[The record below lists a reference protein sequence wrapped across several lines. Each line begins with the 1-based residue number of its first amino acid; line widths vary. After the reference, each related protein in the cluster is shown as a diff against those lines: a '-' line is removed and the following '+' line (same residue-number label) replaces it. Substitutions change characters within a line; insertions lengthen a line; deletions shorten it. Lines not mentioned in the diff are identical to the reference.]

1 MTVPA
6 WHVINWSTVPIATR
20 AFRDAY
26 GRFTHLGTNISE
38 ESPQQRCGQALWGL
52 RVGSQVVGIAFEW
65 AEAARGVP
73 VLADPMQILSN
84 VTLLDD
90 DGRPL
95 NDAAR
100 IVELNTAVHEI
111 DWQQQLAD
119 KRQST
124 LQRLA
129 A

>member
-6 WHVINWSTVPIATR
+6 WHVINWSTVPIAART
-20 AFRDAY
+20 FRSAY
-26 GRFTHLGTNISE
+26 ARFTHLGTNISE
-38 ESPQQRCGQALWGL
+38 DSPHLRCGQALWGL
-52 RVGSQVVGIAFEW
+52 RVGSQMVGIAFEW

-95 NDAAR
+95 DDSAR

-111 DWQQQLAD
+111 DWQEQLAA
-119 KRQST
+119 RRRT
-124 LQRLA
+124 TPERLA

>member
-1 MTVPA
+1 
-6 WHVINWSTVPIATR
+6 
-20 AFRDAY
+20 
-26 GRFTHLGTNISE
+26 
-38 ESPQQRCGQALWGL
+38 
-52 RVGSQVVGIAFEW
+52 
-65 AEAARGVP
+65 
-73 VLADPMQILSN
+73 